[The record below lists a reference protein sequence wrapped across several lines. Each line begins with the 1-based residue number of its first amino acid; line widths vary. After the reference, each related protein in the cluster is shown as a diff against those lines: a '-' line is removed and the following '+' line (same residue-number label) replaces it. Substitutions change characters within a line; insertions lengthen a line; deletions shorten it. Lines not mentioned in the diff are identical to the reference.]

1 MNHFDIFQA
10 QYKAWS
16 ILSRSFKTGRVAS
29 TYLFHGSEGLGQ
41 WLLAVSFAALLNCSN
56 PRKTDDNQHP
66 FYPCGECRNCR
77 NIYGL
82 NFIGLFAVAPIGP
95 YKKLDEAIEMTNEF
109 VEKKRQEPLG
119 RLSALGS
126 LMLPIDMARLVKKNL
141 SLIPDEGTTRVA
153 IFYRMDKMLA
163 SSADAL
169 LKLIE
174 EPPSGAVII
183 LTAERPEALL
193 PTIQSRA
200 QGIKMD
206 RVPTEVIVD
215 YLMKKYSQEKSKA
228 LLIARISEGLPGY
241 AVDMVAGEEDDE
253 SSRRSVGLLLYKT
266 LLTESPAA
274 MILLMDELID
284 FKNRSEVDNLLYLW
298 QTLVRDC
305 SYYAM
310 TGDDQGLISIDFV
323 PEIIK
328 LSRYFGPPGVTDGVT
343 EAIKNTLADLPLNV
357 HIQMAM
363 AALVLKIKRT
373 IKSAP
378 VSAG

>member
-1 MNHFDIFQA
+1 
-10 QYKAWS
+10 
-16 ILSRSFKTGRVAS
+16 
-29 TYLFHGSEGLGQ
+29 
-41 WLLAVSFAALLNCSN
+41 
-56 PRKTDDNQHP
+56 
-66 FYPCGECRNCR
+66 
-77 NIYGL
+77 
-82 NFIGLFAVAPIGP
+82 
-95 YKKLDEAIEMTNEF
+95 
-109 VEKKRQEPLG
+109 
-119 RLSALGS
+119 
-126 LMLPIDMARLVKKNL
+126 LVKKNL
-141 SLIPDEGTTRVA
+141 SLIPGEGITQVA
-153 IFYRMDKMLA
+153 IFYRMDKMLV

-215 YLMKKYSQEKSKA
+215 YLMKKYSLEKSKA
-228 LLIARISEGLPGY
+228 LLMARISEGLPGY
-241 AVDMVAGEEDDE
+241 AVDMLAGEEDDE

-274 MILLMDELID
+274 MILLMEELID

-305 SYYAM
+305 SYYAI
-310 TGDDQGLISIDFV
+310 TGDNQGLVNIDFV

-328 LSRYFGPPGVTDGVT
+328 MSRYFSTPGVTEGVM